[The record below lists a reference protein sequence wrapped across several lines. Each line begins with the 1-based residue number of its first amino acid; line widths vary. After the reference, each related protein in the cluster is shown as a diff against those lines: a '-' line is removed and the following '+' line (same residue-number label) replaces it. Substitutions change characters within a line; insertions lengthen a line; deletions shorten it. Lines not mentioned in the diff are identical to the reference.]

1 MYILSSKD
9 YFVPFTHGMLWN
21 LKHMNLK
28 LNLIQIP
35 FHFIVDGSWGAWSE
49 WSGWARGLCS
59 GNQRVK
65 TRPCTN
71 PVPSSD
77 GKYCVGDNA
86 INEPGSGMI
95 CTLVQNI
102 LIFNCLRWSEAKV
115 FIKANK

>member
-1 MYILSSKD
+1 
-9 YFVPFTHGMLWN
+9 
-21 LKHMNLK
+21 MNLK
-28 LNLIQIP
+28 LNLIEIP
-35 FHFIVDGSWGAWSE
+35 SHFAVDGSWGAWSE

-77 GKYCVGDNA
+77 GTYCVGDNA

-95 CTLVQNI
+95 CI
-102 LIFNCLRWSEAKV
+102 CSKYSDF
-115 FIKANK
+115 